1 MTFGYLAIASSG
13 GSWGPSL
20 LDLHQGLTC
29 LRFNEPTECNLAMS
43 QKLQFRQTNAVSK
56 LISDASKTGIQT
68 QTCSVITHA
77 G

>member
-1 MTFGYLAIASSG
+1 MENAGYSSNSFDMTFGYLAIASSG

-43 QKLQFRQTNAVSK
+43 QSPNSEK
-56 LISDASKTGIQT
+56 QT
-68 QTCSVITHA
+68 Q
-77 G
+77 